1 MKVVIGLKVQ
11 QNNGDIG
18 EIVEILDNYRILV
31 RFQSIEKECSM
42 YDFKHGLV
50 SNVEKNRC
58 YVGMRVKQKCG
69 LIAELCEMTPNNRCI
84 VTFENGFTK
93 EVGRNSFKS
102 GKLVPR
108 DTQVNRAS
116 HNIGTE
122 YKNDLGQI
130 YKIIE
135 RKQTGTKSI
144 VKVQFEDG
152 SIICVNRIKLSK
164 RPDRVYTDYIV
175 CNNSG
180 ITKIK
185 GMQIQYC
192 YFDKQLKKYVYLLR
206 DSEKLEMWHN

>member
-1 MKVVIGLKVQ
+1 MKVVVGLKVQ

-18 EIVEILDNYRILV
+18 EVVEILDNYRILV
-31 RFQSIEKECSM
+31 RFQSTEKECSM

-69 LIAELCEMTPNNRCI
+69 LIAELCEMTPNKRCI

-93 EVGRNSFKS
+93 EVGRNSFRS

-108 DTQVNRAS
+108 DTQMNRTF

-135 RKQTGTKSI
+135 REHTGTKSI

-152 SIICVNRIKLSK
+152 SIVCVNRTKLSK
-164 RPDRVYTDYIV
+164 RPDRVYTDCII

-180 ITKIK
+180 IAKIK

-206 DSEKLEMWHN
+206 NSGKLEMWHN